1 MPPNAA
7 HSDATRG
14 GAATTARKKPRAGAD
29 ETAEAVAPAEAV
41 ETRQQ
46 RGIQSLDNTG
56 ELLAALVAA
65 NAPLTLRDLAAAAGM
80 PPAKAFPH
88 LVSLQKIGLLSR
100 DSAGRFE
107 AGPLGLELGLIAL
120 ARLSPPREAEAEI
133 VALAA
138 STGMSVAMAVLG
150 PLGPTVVRLEESPR
164 PLHVSLR
171 PGTVMSLVNTAI
183 GRVFAAYL
191 DDDVLTQLLPQ
202 DDLRL
207 AGEVGTNAATDTATN
222 TAALQTTPHYTEVL
236 AQIRTDGADTAI
248 DKPIPGI
255 STVAAPV
262 FDHTGSVCLV
272 VALMGPSGAF
282 DTALTGNP
290 AHTLC
295 AATQRLSRRFGYID
309 MQAAREASVREQPG
323 ES

>member
-1 MPPNAA
+1 
-7 HSDATRG
+7 
-14 GAATTARKKPRAGAD
+14 
-29 ETAEAVAPAEAV
+29 
-41 ETRQQ
+41 
-46 RGIQSLDNTG
+46 
-56 ELLAALVAA
+56 
-65 NAPLTLRDLAAAAGM
+65 
-80 PPAKAFPH
+80 
-88 LVSLQKIGLLSR
+88 
-100 DSAGRFE
+100 
-107 AGPLGLELGLIAL
+107 
-120 ARLSPPREAEAEI
+120 

-191 DDDVLTQLLPQ
+191 DDDVLAQLLPQ

-207 AGEVGTNAATDTATN
+207 AGEAVARTAAN
-222 TAALQTTPHYTEVL
+222 TAARQAARDYANVL
-236 AQIRTDGADTAI
+236 AQIRTHGADTAI

-272 VALMGPSGAF
+272 IALMGPSGAF
-282 DTALTGNP
+282 DAGLTGHP

-309 MQAAREASVREQPG
+309 IEAAREASVREQPG